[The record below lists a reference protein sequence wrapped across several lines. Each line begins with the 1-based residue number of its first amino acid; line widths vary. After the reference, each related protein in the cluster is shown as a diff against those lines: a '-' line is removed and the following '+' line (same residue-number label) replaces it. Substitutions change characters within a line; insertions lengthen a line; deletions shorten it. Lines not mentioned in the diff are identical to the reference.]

1 MTRAV
6 YERAHAVLQAGIADG
21 EIKLGDWYGSDDA
34 ARRAWLM
41 LRLMCGLIKPT
52 VPDGGVRL
60 WGPETTKKHTSRQKT
75 YLGRPNVGCVNKSPF
90 AACGAFSSGNLFV
103 HTHSLASDSFMV
115 ESEEDIDAS
124 LQTTDVML
132 DKYDNPV
139 ETSKISRRLN
149 EAITDQTEL
158 DPVQVNMFDFA
169 ELTKEGLEAATGVC
183 KYRAHPHASQI
194 VADAGGHEA
203 IKELLRNPL
212 VGDVVFV
219 GDAARVEFK
228 NTISLEMDDLRI
240 IWFGHSTARLAFPKM
255 GMHAFSWTQPKTKAF
270 GIMFCETTG
279 VWRNFMCV
287 HGFGTL
293 NGYTATSQGEA
304 GMANN
309 MHILVR
315 IGDFFRFM
323 HMQPICENFKDSP
336 IFKRHVEELYK
347 LAVAAENDMR
357 RCDDEN
363 KPYVSRPLL
372 MSKKGGK
379 KGAETQRG
387 QSATGAYAG
396 TPLSKGGK
404 VENRLQ
410 EKGKEMAE
418 TQRGQSATG
427 AYAGTPMSKGGKVE
441 NRLQEKGKKLGDE
454 YGKTGAEKLRAQSAT
469 GAYAGTPLS
478 KGGKVEN
485 QLQEKCKELAET
497 LRGRSATGAYAGT
510 PMSKGGKVENR
521 LQEKGKKLGD
531 VSGYRSRTTP
541 WVSVRAT
548 RTLNDKDDEFAVF
561 DGSFFAKRIYG
572 VESASVI
579 IQKKSNKQNYTEML
593 NKYHDEDKRKLKN
606 PVDLPASN
614 LTLAFDTDTKLEDI
628 VKSLEKCSRDKPVP
642 VFRRGKHGKVL
653 EADQAT
659 NWKFEV
665 IEYLHAEAR
674 IAEMAAAA
682 EAAKIVHRD

>member
-441 NRLQEKGKKLGDE
+441 NRLQEKGKKLGD
-454 YGKTGAEKLRAQSAT
+454 
-469 GAYAGTPLS
+469 
-478 KGGKVEN
+478 
-485 QLQEKCKELAET
+485 
-497 LRGRSATGAYAGT
+497 
-510 PMSKGGKVENR
+510 
-521 LQEKGKKLGD
+521 

>member
-6 YERAHAVLQAGIADG
+6 YDRAHAVLQAGIADG
-21 EIKLGDWYGSDDA
+21 GIKLGDWYGSDDA

-52 VPDGGVRL
+52 VPDGGVRI
-60 WGPETTKKHTSRQKT
+60 WDPETTKKHTSRQKT
-75 YLGRPNVGCVNKSPF
+75 YLDRPNVGCVNKAPF
-90 AACGAFSSGNLFV
+90 AACGAESSGMLIV
-103 HTHSLASDSFMV
+103 HTHSLARDLFMV
-115 ESEEDIDAS
+115 EKKEDIDAS
-124 LQTTDVML
+124 IRTTDVML
-132 DKYDNPV
+132 DKDGNPV
-139 ETSKISRRLN
+139 ETSKMSRRLH
-149 EAITDQTEL
+149 EHITDQTER
-158 DPVQVNMFDFA
+158 DPVQVNLYDFA
-169 ELTKEGLEAATGVC
+169 EFTKEKFDDASGDG
-183 KYRAHPHASQI
+183 KYRAHPNASQI

-203 IKELLRNPL
+203 IKELLRDQKI
-212 VGDVVFV
+212 GDVLFV
-219 GDAARVEFK
+219 GDAARVEFINK
-228 NTISLEMDDLRI
+228 ISLEMDDLRI
-240 IWFGHSTARLAFPKM
+240 IWFGDSTARLAFPKM
-255 GMHAFSWTQPKTKAF
+255 GMHAFSWMQPKTTAF
-270 GIMFCETTG
+270 GIMFCKTTG

-347 LAVAAENDMR
+347 LADAAENDMR

-379 KGAETQRG
+379 KGAETLRG

-396 TPLSKGGK
+396 T
-404 VENRLQ
+404 
-410 EKGKEMAE
+410 
-418 TQRGQSATG
+418 T
-427 AYAGTPMSKGGKVE
+427 
-441 NRLQEKGKKLGDE
+441 
-454 YGKTGAEKLRAQSAT
+454 
-469 GAYAGTPLS
+469 
-478 KGGKVEN
+478 
-485 QLQEKCKELAET
+485 
-497 LRGRSATGAYAGT
+497 
-510 PMSKGGKVENR
+510 MSKGGKVENR

-531 VSGYRSRTTP
+531 VMGYRSRTTP

-561 DGSFFAKRIYG
+561 DGSFFPKRIHG
-572 VESASVI
+572 VESASVL
-579 IQKKSNKQNYTEML
+579 IQKGTNKQNYTEML

-642 VFRRGKHGKVL
+642 MFRRGKNGKVL

-665 IEYLHAEAR
+665 IEYLPAEAR
-674 IAEMAAAA
+674 IAEM
-682 EAAKIVHRD
+682 EIVHRD

>member
-6 YERAHAVLQAGIADG
+6 YDRAHAVLQAGIADG

-169 ELTKEGLEAATGVC
+169 ELTKEGFEAATGVC

-219 GDAARVEFK
+219 GEAARVEFK

-255 GMHAFSWTQPKTKAF
+255 GMHAFSWTQPKTTAF

-372 MSKKGGK
+372 MGQKGGKKGGK
-379 KGAETQRG
+379 KTAET
-387 QSATGAYAG
+387 
-396 TPLSKGGK
+396 
-404 VENRLQ
+404 
-410 EKGKEMAE
+410 
-418 TQRGQSATG
+418 
-427 AYAGTPMSKGGKVE
+427 
-441 NRLQEKGKKLGDE
+441 
-454 YGKTGAEKLRAQSAT
+454 LRAQSAT

-485 QLQEKCKELAET
+485 Q
-497 LRGRSATGAYAGT
+497 
-510 PMSKGGKVENR
+510 

-561 DGSFFAKRIYG
+561 DGSFLTRRIYG
-572 VESASVI
+572 VESASVL
-579 IQKKSNKQNYTEML
+579 IQKQSNKQNYTNML
-593 NKYHDEDKRKLKN
+593 NKYHDEDKRKFKN

-642 VFRRGKHGKVL
+642 VFRRGKNGKVL